1 MRLTEPA
8 SASTP
13 ATASVLIDASA
24 LSSVAATSG
33 IGTYVRNL
41 LAALA
46 AAPDLKIATNA
57 LVEPGVPLPPG
68 VGRRTIHRR
77 IKRRPRAE
85 VVEHAVRLPWD
96 TRTKRSPGEVFH
108 EPGFH
113 APWGVGRPRVQSLL
127 DVIPLVLDEPDLAPL
142 RQRWRRF
149 GPRYRDADAVVA
161 ISRHAADEGIRLLG
175 LDQKRVFVAP
185 LGVDPR
191 YSPGDSTSPDERPY
205 LLVVG
210 EYSRRKGFREA
221 FAVVDEL
228 ADAGY
233 PHRLLVAGRFHDR
246 GADELLALRAAAR
259 HTERIELLG
268 HAPDL
273 VSLYRGAAAVLMT
286 SRYEGFGLP
295 ALEAMACGAPVVAFA
310 NSAVAEVVAGGGR
323 LVTDGDVA
331 DMVAAVRC
339 LLDNPG
345 AAAELGE
352 QGLAR
357 AAEFT
362 WARSAAIHAE
372 VYRSVAGALG

>member
-1 MRLTEPA
+1 LT
-8 SASTP
+8 
-13 ATASVLIDASA
+13 TASVLIDASA

-46 AAPDLKIATNA
+46 AAPDLATRVSA
-57 LVEPGVPLPPG
+57 LAEPTVSLPPG
-68 VGRRTIHRR
+68 IGRRTIHRR
-77 IKRRPRAE
+77 GKRRPRAE
-85 VVEHAVRLPWD
+85 VMEHAVMLPWD
-96 TRTKRSPGEVFH
+96 TRTKRAPGEVFH

-113 APWGVGRPRVQSLL
+113 APWGVRRPKVQTLL

-149 GPRYRDADAVVA
+149 APRYREADAVVA
-161 ISRHAADEGIRLLG
+161 ISRHAADEGIRVLG
-175 LDQKRVFVAP
+175 LDPQRVFVAP
-185 LGVDPR
+185 LGVDPM
-191 YSPGDSTSPDERPY
+191 YSPGDQGTPADPPY

-221 FAVVDEL
+221 FAVVDGL
-228 ADAGY
+228 ADEGY

-246 GADELLALRAAAR
+246 GADELLALRASAR
-259 HTERIELLG
+259 HAERIELLG

-273 VSLYRGAAAVLMT
+273 LSLYRGAAAVLMT

-295 ALEAMACGAPVVAFA
+295 ALEAMACAIPVVAFA
-310 NSAVAEVVAGGGR
+310 NSAVEEVVAGGGR
-323 LVTDGDVA
+323 LVPDGDVPG
-331 DMVAAVRC
+331 MITAVRC
-339 LLDNPG
+339 LLDDPT
-345 AAAELGE
+345 AAAELGQ

-357 AAEFT
+357 ASEFT

-372 VYRSVAGALG
+372 VYRSVAEALG